1 MRKPLSIVTV
11 AFCGLIFAAG
21 GIGQTEQRATESSFE
36 VTLSVVSGSNDSSQ
50 KNDLPQSLGPIAK
63 QLRGSFGLTNLHLA
77 DTYVG
82 RIGNGGN
89 IQYKSL
95 ANIDNTA
102 AIDTPSFLDWTIAGL
117 RNSSSANSFFIQS
130 FRFGARVPVRV
141 SSGPDSSGKSSSSIQ
156 YESIGLNVDRMTV
169 GQNSPV
175 LIGTIALPKADGGR
189 VFLVL
194 NVTPTSN

>member
-1 MRKPLSIVTV
+1 MREKLFTSILFSLLFFLT
-11 AFCGLIFAAG
+11 ALTATA
-21 GIGQTEQRATESSFE
+21 QTNDRPPETSFE
-36 VTLSVVSGSNDSSQ
+36 VTLSVVSGSNDAGSRGELPSS
-50 KNDLPQSLGPIAK
+50 LAPIAK
-63 QLRGSFGLTNLHLA
+63 QLRSNFGMTSLRLA

-95 ANIDNTA
+95 ANIDSA
-102 AIDTPSFLDWTIAGL
+102 SQVETPSFLDWTIAGL
-117 RNSSSANSFFIQS
+117 QNSSGPNMFFIQS
-130 FRFGARVPVRV
+130 FRFGARVPIRV
-141 SSGPDSSGKSSSSIQ
+141 GAAEPGGRAAIQ
-156 YESIGLNVDRMTV
+156 YQDIGLNVDRMTI

-194 NVTPTSN
+194 NVSPAAN